1 MYLFFLFFTPSLSF
15 HPSLPPKR
23 HTSLSYYKP
32 NLPLSS
38 RLSEIKSEL
47 TNIQARGLDKFLLDE
62 IASAQKRLSNDV
74 NNAEKYADQI
84 VKKGRGEEGQL
95 MRDALKNAGDG
106 ELGILNGLKGV
117 RQELEE
123 VKVVKELS
131 GVVEETLK
139 NDLLLENGEFWV
151 LLVGSLLCHFSNLVH
166 Y

>member
-1 MYLFFLFFTPSLSF
+1 
-15 HPSLPPKR
+15 
-23 HTSLSYYKP
+23 
-32 NLPLSS
+32 
-38 RLSEIKSEL
+38 
-47 TNIQARGLDKFLLDE
+47 
-62 IASAQKRLSNDV
+62 
-74 NNAEKYADQI
+74 
-84 VKKGRGEEGQL
+84 

-151 LLVGSLLCHFSNLVH
+151 LFVGSLLCHFPNLVH